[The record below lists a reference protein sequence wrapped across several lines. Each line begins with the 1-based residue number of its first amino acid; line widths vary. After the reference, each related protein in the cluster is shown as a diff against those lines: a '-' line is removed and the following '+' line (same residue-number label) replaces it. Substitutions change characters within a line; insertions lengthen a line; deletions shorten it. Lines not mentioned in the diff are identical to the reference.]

1 MKKAVRITGLAA
13 ILSGLLLCV
22 PSESLAA
29 LPKGLSV
36 GGQELG
42 GLELEEA
49 QKKIEDYVAG
59 MAAQTVTLQVAGYEI
74 QTTAAELGFSWKNPE
89 AVAEA
94 TAGYEEGNVIERY
107 IREKDLEMSP
117 VDAPLEFE
125 IDRDEIDEFVN
136 KKCRPLIGGPV
147 DGSIERADGEFVITP
162 SKDGL
167 VVNLEATA
175 KRLDQ
180 ALEKGLTEPVEVEA
194 VVTVSRPEITTELL
208 STI

>member
-147 DGSIERADGEFVITP
+147 DGSIERADGDFVITP
-162 SKDGL
+162 SNDGL
-167 VVNLEATA
+167 VVTLDATA